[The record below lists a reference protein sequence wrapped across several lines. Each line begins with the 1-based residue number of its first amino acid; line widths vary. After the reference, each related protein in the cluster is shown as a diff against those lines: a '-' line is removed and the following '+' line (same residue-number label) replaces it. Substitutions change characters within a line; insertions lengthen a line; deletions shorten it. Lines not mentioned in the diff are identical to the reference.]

1 MKRFLKVAA
10 VAITALVIIFAGL
23 FLFVTRGLDEKS
35 QPELAGVTAQGIAD
49 GTYEGGY
56 DGGRWTNRVR
66 VTVSGERITDIAVLQ
81 NVLFPLDN
89 VPPELFQRVIG
100 AQTTNV
106 DAVASATVTSKA
118 YLKSIEN
125 ALTKKGE

>member
-1 MKRFLKVAA
+1 MKKFFKAA
-10 VAITALVIIFAGL
+10 AIVITALVIIFTGL
-23 FLFVTRGLDEKS
+23 FLYVSRGLDDKS
-35 QPELAGVTAQGIAD
+35 QPELAGVTAQGFAD

-56 DGGRWTNRVR
+56 DGGRWTNRVK
-66 VTVSGERITDIAVLQ
+66 VTVSGEKMTDITILQ
-81 NVLFPLDN
+81 NVLFPLEN
-89 VPPELFQRVIG
+89 VPPELFQRVIA

-106 DAVASATVTSKA
+106 DTVASATVTSKA